1 MKFITHLIGW
11 VRAQIAAIQAAH
23 HEAARNLVLR
33 LSMAFLTWK
42 FMGDTWD
49 AGSLTLWSPNSRSAA
64 VATMLGGDWVGW
76 LFIAA
81 SLAMMPF
88 MLSELCW
95 WVRRHRRTHSKLAML
110 AFGIAGALYL
120 LLVVVV
126 ASNTELTVIKQTYT
140 RTGIECIVMMLLI
153 GTLLNAQLRA
163 EHGLDDFV
171 SESNRVPL
179 EPSAG

>member
-1 MKFITHLIGW
+1 MLRRFLTWL
-11 VRAQIAAIQAAH
+11 RARIAALQLAH
-23 HEAARNLVLR
+23 NESARNLVLR
-33 LSMAFLTWK
+33 LSMAFLTWE
-42 FMGDTWD
+42 FIGDTWD
-49 AGSLTLWSPNSRSAA
+49 AGSLPLWAPHSQSAA
-64 VATMLGGDWVGW
+64 IASMLVGDWVGW
-76 LFIAA
+76 LFLAL

-95 WVRRHRRTHSKLAML
+95 WVGRHRRVHSKLAML
-110 AFGIAGALYL
+110 AFGISGALYL
-120 LLVVVV
+120 LLVVV
-126 ASNTELTVIKQTYT
+126 ARNTELIVIKQTYT
-140 RTGIECIVMMLLI
+140 RTGVECIAMMLMI

>member
-1 MKFITHLIGW
+1 MLRRFLTWL
-11 VRAQIAAIQAAH
+11 RARIAALQLAH
-23 HEAARNLVLR
+23 NDSARNVLMR
-33 LSMAFLTWK
+33 LLFAFLTWK
-42 FMGDTWD
+42 FIGDTLD

-64 VATMLGGDWVGW
+64 IASMLGGDWVGW
-76 LFIAA
+76 LFIAL

-95 WVRRHRRTHSKLAML
+95 WVGRHRRTHSKLAML
-110 AFGIAGALYL
+110 AFGISGALYL
-120 LLVVVV
+120 LLVMV
-126 ASNTELTVIKQTYT
+126 ARNTELTVIKQTYT

-171 SESNRVPL
+171 SEANRVPL

>member
-1 MKFITHLIGW
+1 M
-11 VRAQIAAIQAAH
+11 
-23 HEAARNLVLR
+23 LR
-33 LSMAFLTWK
+33 RFLTWLRALIAALQLAHNDSARNVLMRLLFALLIWK
-42 FMGDTWD
+42 FIGHTWD
-49 AGSLTLWSPNSRSAA
+49 AGSRTLWSPNSRSAA

-76 LFIAA
+76 LFLAT

-95 WVRRHRRTHSKLAML
+95 WVGRHRRVHSKLAML

-120 LLVVVV
+120 LLVMV
-126 ASNTELTVIKQTYT
+126 ARNTELTVIKQTYT
-140 RTGIECIVMMLLI
+140 RTGIECIAMMLLI

>member
-1 MKFITHLIGW
+1 MLRRFLTWL
-11 VRAQIAAIQAAH
+11 RARIAALQLAH
-23 HEAARNLVLR
+23 NESARNLVLR
-33 LSMAFLTWK
+33 LSMAFLTWE

-95 WVRRHRRTHSKLAML
+95 WVRRHRRVHSKLAML

-120 LLVVVV
+120 LLVVV
-126 ASNTELTVIKQTYT
+126 ARNTELTVIKQTYT
-140 RTGIECIVMMLLI
+140 RTGIECIVMMLMI

>member
-33 LSMAFLTWK
+33 LSIAFLTWK
-42 FMGDTWD
+42 FIGDTWD

-64 VATMLGGDWVGW
+64 IASMLGGDWVGW
-76 LFIAA
+76 LFLAL
-81 SLAMMPF
+81 SLAMVPF

-95 WVRRHRRTHSKLAML
+95 WVGRHRRTHSKTAML

-120 LLVVVV
+120 LLAV
-126 ASNTELTVIKQTYT
+126 ARNTELTVIKQAYA
-140 RTGIECIVMMLLI
+140 RTGVECITMMLLI

>member
-1 MKFITHLIGW
+1 MKFITNLIDW

-49 AGSLTLWSPNSRSAA
+49 AGSLTLWSPHSRSAA
-64 VATMLGGDWVGW
+64 LASMLGGDWVGW
-76 LFIAA
+76 LFLAL

-88 MLSELCW
+88 MLSELRW
-95 WVRRHRRTHSKLAML
+95 WVRRHRRVHSKLAML
-110 AFGIAGALYL
+110 ALGISGALYL
-120 LLVVVV
+120 LLVVV
-126 ASNTELTVIKQTYT
+126 ARNTELIVIKQTYA
-140 RTGIECIVMMLLI
+140 RTGIECIAMMLMI

>member
-1 MKFITHLIGW
+1 MRYLRSAVDWLLSKIL
-11 VRAQIAAIQAAH
+11 AIQEAH

-42 FMGDTWD
+42 FIGDTWD
-49 AGSLTLWSPNSRSAA
+49 AGSLTLWAPHSQSAA
-64 VATMLGGDWVGW
+64 ISSMLGGDWVGW

-81 SLAMMPF
+81 SIAMMPF

-95 WVRRHRRTHSKLAML
+95 WVGRHRRTHSKTAML

-120 LLVVVV
+120 LLVVV
-126 ASNTELTVIKQTYT
+126 ARNTELAVIKQTYA
-140 RTGIECIVMMLLI
+140 RTGVECIVMMLMI

>member
-1 MKFITHLIGW
+1 MKFINGLIEW
-11 VRAQIAAIQAAH
+11 VRVQIAAFQAAH
-23 HEAARNLVLR
+23 HEAAHNLVLR
-33 LSMAFLTWK
+33 LAMAFLTWK

-76 LFIAA
+76 LFLAT

-95 WVRRHRRTHSKLAML
+95 WVGRHRRAYSKLTML
-110 AFGIAGALYL
+110 ALGIAGALYL
-120 LLVVVV
+120 MLVVV
-126 ASNTELTVIKQTYT
+126 ARNTELAVIKQTYA
-140 RTGIECIVMMLLI
+140 RTGIECIAMMLLI

-179 EPSAG
+179 EPSAE

>member
-1 MKFITHLIGW
+1 M
-11 VRAQIAAIQAAH
+11 
-23 HEAARNLVLR
+23 LR
-33 LSMAFLTWK
+33 RFLTWLRARIAALQLAHKESARNVLMRLLFALLIWK
-42 FMGDTWD
+42 FMADTWD
-49 AGSLTLWSPNSRSAA
+49 SGSLTLWSPESRSAA
-64 VATMLGGDWVGW
+64 IATFFGRDFVGW

-81 SLAMMPF
+81 SVALAPF

-95 WVRRHRRTHSKLAML
+95 WVRRRRRLYAKLAMAAL
-110 AFGIAGALYL
+110 GSSGLLYL
-120 LLVVVV
+120 LLVMV

-140 RTGIECIVMMLLI
+140 RTGIECLAMMLLI

>member
-1 MKFITHLIGW
+1 MKFITHMINW
-11 VRAQIAAIQAAH
+11 VRVQIAAIQAAH
-23 HEAARNLVLR
+23 QEAARNLVLR

-42 FMGDTWD
+42 FIGDTWD
-49 AGSLTLWSPNSRSAA
+49 AGSLTLWSPHSQSAA
-64 VATMLGGDWVGW
+64 IASMLGGDWVGW

-81 SLAMMPF
+81 SITMMPF

-95 WVRRHRRTHSKLAML
+95 WVGRHRRTYSKTAML

-120 LLVVVV
+120 LLVVV
-126 ASNTELTVIKQTYT
+126 ARNTELIVIKQTYA
-140 RTGIECIVMMLLI
+140 RTGVECIAMMLLI

>member
-1 MKFITHLIGW
+1 MKFITHMIDW
-11 VRAQIAAIQAAH
+11 VRAQIVAIQAAH

-49 AGSLTLWSPNSRSAA
+49 AGSLTLWSPTSRPAA
-64 VATMLGGDWVGW
+64 IAAMLGGDWVGW
-76 LFIAA
+76 LFIAM
-81 SLAMMPF
+81 SIAMMPF

-95 WVRRHRRTHSKLAML
+95 WVGRHRRTHSKLAML
-110 AFGIAGALYL
+110 ALGIAGALYL
-120 LLVVVV
+120 LVV
-126 ASNTELTVIKQTYT
+126 AVARNTELTVIKQTYA
-140 RTGIECIVMMLLI
+140 RTGVECIAMMLMI

-179 EPSAG
+179 EPNAG

>member
-1 MKFITHLIGW
+1 MKLISRLIEW
-11 VRAQIAAIQAAH
+11 VRVQIAAIHTAH

-42 FMGDTWD
+42 FIGDTWD

-64 VATMLGGDWVGW
+64 VATILGGDWVGW

-95 WVRRHRRTHSKLAML
+95 WVGRHRRVHSKLAML

-120 LLVVVV
+120 LLVAV
-126 ASNTELTVIKQTYT
+126 ARSTELTVIKQIYA

-179 EPSAG
+179 KPSAG

>member
-1 MKFITHLIGW
+1 MRYLRSAVDWLLSKIL
-11 VRAQIAAIQAAH
+11 AIQEAH

-33 LSMAFLTWK
+33 LSIAFLTWK
-42 FMGDTWD
+42 FIGDTWD

-64 VATMLGGDWVGW
+64 VAAMLGGDWVGW
-76 LFIAA
+76 SFIAL

-95 WVRRHRRTHSKLAML
+95 WVGRHRRAHSKLAML
-110 AFGIAGALYL
+110 AFGISGALYL
-120 LLVVVV
+120 LLVMV
-126 ASNTELTVIKQTYT
+126 SRNTELTVIKQTYT

>member
-1 MKFITHLIGW
+1 MKFITHMIDW

-49 AGSLTLWSPNSRSAA
+49 AGSLTLWSPSSRSAA
-64 VATMLGGDWVGW
+64 VATMLGVDWVGW

-81 SLAMMPF
+81 SLAMTPF

-95 WVRRHRRTHSKLAML
+95 WVRRHRRPYAKLAMAAL
-110 AFGIAGALYL
+110 GGSGLLYL
-120 LLVVVV
+120 ALVVVV
-126 ASNTELTVIKQTYT
+126 ARNTELTVIKQTYT

-163 EHGLDDFV
+163 ERGLDDFV
-171 SESNRVPL
+171 DESNRVPL
-179 EPSAG
+179 E

>member
-1 MKFITHLIGW
+1 MKFITVLIGW

-42 FMGDTWD
+42 FIGDTWD
-49 AGSLTLWSPNSRSAA
+49 AGSLTLWSPTSRSAA
-64 VATMLGGDWVGW
+64 IASMLGGDWVGW
-76 LFIAA
+76 LFIAT
-81 SLAMMPF
+81 SMAMMPF

-95 WVRRHRRTHSKLAML
+95 WVGRHRRTHSKLAML

-120 LLVVVV
+120 LLVVV
-126 ASNTELTVIKQTYT
+126 ASNTELTVIKQTYA
-140 RTGIECIVMMLLI
+140 RTGIECIAMMLMI

>member
-1 MKFITHLIGW
+1 MSKFIASVLAW
-11 VRAQIAAIQAAH
+11 VLEKIETLQAAH

-49 AGSLTLWSPNSRSAA
+49 AGSHTLWSPHSQSAA
-64 VATMLGGDWVGW
+64 ISSMLGGDWVGW
-76 LFIAA
+76 LFLAL

-95 WVRRHRRTHSKLAML
+95 WVGRHRRVHSKLAML

-120 LLVVVV
+120 LLVVV
-126 ASNTELTVIKQTYT
+126 ARNTELTVITQTYA
-140 RTGIECIVMMLLI
+140 RTGIECLAMMLLI

>member
-1 MKFITHLIGW
+1 MRYLRSVVDWLLSKIL
-11 VRAQIAAIQAAH
+11 AIQEAH
-23 HEAARNLVLR
+23 HEAARNIMLR
-33 LSMAFLTWK
+33 LLFALLTWK
-42 FMGDTWD
+42 FMADTWD
-49 AGSLTLWSPNSRSAA
+49 SGSLTLWSPESRSAA
-64 VATMLGGDWVGW
+64 IATFFGRDFVGW

-81 SLAMMPF
+81 SAALAPF

-95 WVRRHRRTHSKLAML
+95 WVRRRRRLYAKLAMAAL
-110 AFGIAGALYL
+110 GGSGLLYL
-120 LLVVVV
+120 ALVVV
-126 ASNTELTVIKQTYT
+126 ARNTELTVIKQIYA

>member
-1 MKFITHLIGW
+1 MKIITHLIGW

-33 LSMAFLTWK
+33 LSLAFLTWK
-42 FMGDTWD
+42 FMGDTWNT
-49 AGSLTLWSPNSRSAA
+49 GSLTLWSPNSRPA
-64 VATMLGGDWVGW
+64 VIASMLGGEWVGW
-76 LFIAA
+76 LFIAT
-81 SLAMMPF
+81 SMAMMPF

-95 WVRRHRRTHSKLAML
+95 WVGRHRRTHSKLAML
-110 AFGIAGALYL
+110 ALGIAGALYL
-120 LLVVVV
+120 LLVV
-126 ASNTELTVIKQTYT
+126 ASNTELTVIKQIYA
-140 RTGIECIVMMLLI
+140 RTGIECIAMMLLI

>member
-1 MKFITHLIGW
+1 MKFISRLIEW
-11 VRAQIAAIQAAH
+11 VRAQIAAIHTAH

-49 AGSLTLWSPNSRSAA
+49 AGSLTLWSPNSRSAVIA
-64 VATMLGGDWVGW
+64 SMLGGDWVGW
-76 LFIAA
+76 LFIAT
-81 SLAMMPF
+81 SMAMMPF

-95 WVRRHRRTHSKLAML
+95 WVGRHRRTHSKLAML

-120 LLVVVV
+120 LVVVV
-126 ASNTELTVIKQTYT
+126 ASNTELTVIKQTYA
-140 RTGIECIVMMLLI
+140 RTGIECIVMMLLV

-171 SESNRVPL
+171 NESNRVPL
-179 EPSAG
+179 EPNAE

>member
-1 MKFITHLIGW
+1 MKFITHLIDW
-11 VRAQIAAIQAAH
+11 VRAQIAAIQTAH
-23 HEAARNLVLR
+23 REAARNLVLR

-49 AGSLTLWSPNSRSAA
+49 AGSLTLWSPHSQSAA
-64 VATMLGGDWVGW
+64 ISSMLGGDWVGW
-76 LFIAA
+76 LFLAT
-81 SLAMMPF
+81 SLAMAPF

-95 WVRRHRRTHSKLAML
+95 WVSRHRRTYSKLAML
-110 AFGIAGALYL
+110 ACGIAGALFL
-120 LLVVVV
+120 LLVVV
-126 ASNTELTVIKQTYT
+126 ASNTELTVIKQTYA
-140 RTGIECIVMMLLI
+140 RTGIECIAMMLMI

-163 EHGLDDFV
+163 EHGLDDFA

>member
-1 MKFITHLIGW
+1 MKFITVLIEW
-11 VRAQIAAIQAAH
+11 VRVQIAAIQTAH

-33 LSMAFLTWK
+33 LSIAFLTWK

-49 AGSLTLWSPNSRSAA
+49 AGSLTLWSPHSRSAA
-64 VATMLGGDWVGW
+64 LASMLGGDWVGW
-76 LFIAA
+76 LFLAL
-81 SLAMMPF
+81 SLAMAPF

-95 WVRRHRRTHSKLAML
+95 WVRRHRRVHSKLAML
-110 AFGIAGALYL
+110 ALGISGALYL
-120 LLVVVV
+120 LLVVV
-126 ASNTELTVIKQTYT
+126 ARNTELTVIKQTYA
-140 RTGIECIVMMLLI
+140 RTGVECITMMLLI

>member
-1 MKFITHLIGW
+1 MKVITGLIDW
-11 VRAQIAAIQAAH
+11 VRAQIAAIQTAH
-23 HEAARNLVLR
+23 NEAARNLVIR

-49 AGSLTLWSPNSRSAA
+49 AGSLTLWAPHSRSAA
-64 VATMLGGDWVGW
+64 IASVLGGDWVGW
-76 LFIAA
+76 LFIAT

-95 WVRRHRRTHSKLAML
+95 WVGRHRRTHSKLAML
-110 AFGIAGALYL
+110 ACGIAGALYL
-120 LLVVVV
+120 MLVVV
-126 ASNTELTVIKQTYT
+126 ARNTELTVIKQTYA
-140 RTGIECIVMMLLI
+140 RTGVECIAMMLLI

-179 EPSAG
+179 EPSPE